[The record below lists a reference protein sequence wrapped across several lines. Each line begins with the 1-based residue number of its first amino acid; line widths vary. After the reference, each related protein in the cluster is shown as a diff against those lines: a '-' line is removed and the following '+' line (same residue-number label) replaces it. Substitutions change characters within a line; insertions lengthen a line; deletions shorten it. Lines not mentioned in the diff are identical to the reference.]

1 MGLTCKPVGKLRGIT
16 RKMENELEKE
26 RLRQKELI
34 EAKKNRKGKN
44 N

>member
-1 MGLTCKPVGKLRGIT
+1 MGLTCKSVGKLRGIT

-26 RLRQKELI
+26 RLRQKELM
-34 EAKKNRKGKN
+34 ETRKNEKGKN